1 MFGEMM
7 KTAVTALF
15 YCFSQLGR
23 LAEAAPVPMMGM
35 GTLRPSGIP
44 QAQDASRDGCPC
56 PMFQLSAMEAT
67 TEFVVESPDVV
78 YGPDA
83 IEAQYEYRTTCVSRE
98 GGVLKVYPTSTRFTF
113 RTVRQVP
120 RLGVMLVGWGGN
132 NGSTLTAAVLANRLR
147 LSWPTRTGRKEANYY
162 GSLTQAGTV
171 SLGLDAEGQEVF
183 VPFSALL
190 PMVAPD
196 DLVFDGWDISSVNL
210 AEAMRRAQV
219 LDWGLQ
225 EQLWPH
231 MESLRPRPSVYIPEF
246 IAANQSAR
254 ADNLILGTRAQ
265 QLEQI
270 RRDIRDFRSSA
281 GLDKVIV
288 LWTANTERFCEVVP
302 GLNDTA
308 ENLLRTIQLGLEVSP
323 STLFAVASILEG
335 CAFLN
340 GSPQNTLVPGAL
352 ELARQRRVFVGGD
365 DFKSGQTKVKSVL
378 VDFLIGSGLKTMSI
392 VSYNHL
398 GNNDGQ
404 NLSAPPQFR
413 SKEVSKSSVVD
424 DMVQSNPVLYAPGE
438 EPDHC
443 VVIKY
448 VPYVGD
454 SKRALDEYTSELMLG
469 GTNTLV
475 LHNTCE
481 DSLLAA
487 PIMLDLVLLTELCQ
501 RVSFCTDADP
511 EPQSFH
517 SVLSLLGFLFKAPLV
532 PPGSPVVNAL
542 FRQRSCIENILR
554 ACVGLPPQNHMLL
567 EHKMERPG
575 LTRGGPVVAACP
587 VPCKKGPAPTAPNGC
602 TGDAN
607 GHSQVDAP
615 QMPTT

>member
-1 MFGEMM
+1 M
-7 KTAVTALF
+7 
-15 YCFSQLGR
+15 
-23 LAEAAPVPMMGM
+23 EAA
-35 GTLRPSGIP
+35 
-44 QAQDASRDGCPC
+44 AQ
-56 PMFQLSAMEAT
+56 F
-67 TEFVVESPDVV
+67 FVESPDVV
-78 YGPDA
+78 YGPEA
-83 IEAQYEYRTTCVSRE
+83 IEAQYEYRTTRVSRE
-98 GGVLKVYPTSTRFTF
+98 GGVLKVHPTSTRFTF
-113 RTVRQVP
+113 RTARQVP

-147 LSWPTRTGRKEANYY
+147 LSWPTRSGRKEANYY

-190 PMVAPD
+190 PMVAPN
-196 DLVFDGWDISSVNL
+196 DLVFDGWDISSLNL
-210 AEAMRRAQV
+210 AEAMRRAKV

-231 MESLRPRPSVYIPEF
+231 MEALRPRPSVYIPEF

-254 ADNLILGTRAQ
+254 ADNLIPGSRAQ

-288 LWTANTERFCEVVP
+288 LWTANTERFCEVIP

-308 ENLLRTIQLGLEVSP
+308 ENLLRTIELGLEVSP

-352 ELARQRRVFVGGD
+352 ELAWQRRVFVGGD

-398 GNNDGQ
+398 GNNDGE
-404 NLSAPPQFR
+404 NLSAPLQFR
-413 SKEVSKSSVVD
+413 SKEVSKSNVVD
-424 DMVQSNPVLYAPGE
+424 DMVQSNPVLYTPGE

-443 VVIKY
+443 
-448 VPYVGD
+448 
-454 SKRALDEYTSELMLG
+454 
-469 GTNTLV
+469 
-475 LHNTCE
+475 

-487 PIMLDLVLLTELCQ
+487 PIMLDLALLTELCQ
-501 RVSFCTDADP
+501 RVSFCTDVDP
-511 EPQSFH
+511 EPQTFH
-517 SVLSLLGFLFKAPLV
+517 PVLSLLSFLFKAPLV

-575 LTRGGPVVAACP
+575 PSLKRVGPVAATYPVLNNKGP
-587 VPCKKGPAPTAPNGC
+587 VPAATNGC

-607 GHSQVDAP
+607 GHPQVEEP
-615 QMPTT
+615 PMPTT

>member
-1 MFGEMM
+1 M
-7 KTAVTALF
+7 
-15 YCFSQLGR
+15 
-23 LAEAAPVPMMGM
+23 EAA
-35 GTLRPSGIP
+35 
-44 QAQDASRDGCPC
+44 AQ
-56 PMFQLSAMEAT
+56 F
-67 TEFVVESPDVV
+67 FVESPDVV
-78 YGPDA
+78 YGPEA
-83 IEAQYEYRTTCVSRE
+83 IEAQYEYRTTRVSRE
-98 GGVLKVYPTSTRFTF
+98 GGVL
-113 RTVRQVP
+113 
-120 RLGVMLVGWGGN
+120 
-132 NGSTLTAAVLANRLR
+132 
-147 LSWPTRTGRKEANYY
+147 KEANYY

-190 PMVAPD
+190 PMVAPN
-196 DLVFDGWDISSVNL
+196 DLVFDGWDISSLNL
-210 AEAMRRAQV
+210 AEAMRRAKV

-231 MESLRPRPSVYIPEF
+231 MEALRPRPSVYIPEF

-254 ADNLILGTRAQ
+254 ADNLIPGSRAQ

-281 GLDKVIV
+281 GLDKIIV
-288 LWTANTERFCEVVP
+288 LWTANTERFCEVIP

-308 ENLLRTIQLGLEVSP
+308 ENLLRTIELGLEVSP

-352 ELARQRRVFVGGD
+352 ELAWQRRVFVGGD

-398 GNNDGQ
+398 GNNDGE
-404 NLSAPPQFR
+404 NLSAPLQFR
-413 SKEVSKSSVVD
+413 SKEVSKSNVVD

-454 SKRALDEYTSELMLG
+454 SKRAMDEYTSELMLG

-487 PIMLDLVLLTELCQ
+487 PIMLDLALLTELCQ

-511 EPQSFH
+511 EPQTFH
-517 SVLSLLGFLFKAPLV
+517 PVLSLLSFLFKAPLV

-575 LTRGGPVVAACP
+575 PGLKRVGPVAAACP
-587 VPCKKGPAPTAPNGC
+587 VLNKKGPVSAATNGC

-607 GHSQVDAP
+607 GHPQVEEP